1 MQEAVTA
8 EAGACWRRQICTHT
22 RLKTP
27 CAIKAVSSRWQA
39 RGLVSSCC
47 HPTVWEITNGMH
59 KPSFA
64 SLTVLHYFAGT
75 SHPPIKIRSPILDVH
90 LHPRFGLT
98 WNLVADFGILGSTIL
113 VVVTHGTTDVQHTI
127 YHDRT
132 VTIYPGIPFF
142 NPLACSFIVVLVVLT
157 STSRSTFYLGG
168 RV

>member
-1 MQEAVTA
+1 
-8 EAGACWRRQICTHT
+8 
-22 RLKTP
+22 
-27 CAIKAVSSRWQA
+27 
-39 RGLVSSCC
+39 
-47 HPTVWEITNGMH
+47 MH

-113 VVVTHGTTDVQHTI
+113 AVVTYATTDVQHGHKI

-132 VTIYPGIPFF
+132 VTIYLGIPFSIIF
-142 NPLACSFIVVLVVLT
+142 LTLSPSLSFLYYLLVLVGVLFT
-157 STSRSTFYLGG
+157 LEDAYSQLGP
-168 RV
+168 

>member
-1 MQEAVTA
+1 
-8 EAGACWRRQICTHT
+8 
-22 RLKTP
+22 
-27 CAIKAVSSRWQA
+27 
-39 RGLVSSCC
+39 
-47 HPTVWEITNGMH
+47 MH

-90 LHPRFGLT
+90 LHPQFGLT

-113 VVVTHGTTDVQHTI
+113 AVVTHGTTDVQHGHTI

-142 NPLACSFIVVLVVLT
+142 NPLAFSFIVVLVLYLR
-157 STSRSTFYLGG
+157 TSRSTFYLGG

>member
-1 MQEAVTA
+1 
-8 EAGACWRRQICTHT
+8 
-22 RLKTP
+22 
-27 CAIKAVSSRWQA
+27 
-39 RGLVSSCC
+39 
-47 HPTVWEITNGMH
+47 MH

-113 VVVTHGTTDVQHTI
+113 AVVTHGTTDVQHGHTI

-132 VTIYPGIPFF
+132 VTIYPGIPFSIIFF
-142 NPLACSFIVVLVVLT
+142 NPLAFSFIVVLVLYLR
-157 STSRSTFYLGG
+157 TSRSTFYLGG

>member
-1 MQEAVTA
+1 
-8 EAGACWRRQICTHT
+8 
-22 RLKTP
+22 
-27 CAIKAVSSRWQA
+27 
-39 RGLVSSCC
+39 
-47 HPTVWEITNGMH
+47 MH

-113 VVVTHGTTDVQHTI
+113 AVVTHGTTDVQHGHTI

-132 VTIYPGIPFF
+132 VTIYPGIPFSIIFF
-142 NPLACSFIVVLVVLT
+142 NPFAFSFIVVLL
-157 STSRSTFYLGG
+157 TSRSTFYLGG

>member
-1 MQEAVTA
+1 M
-8 EAGACWRRQICTHT
+8 
-22 RLKTP
+22 
-27 CAIKAVSSRWQA
+27 
-39 RGLVSSCC
+39 
-47 HPTVWEITNGMH
+47 VWEITNGMH

-64 SLTVLHYFAGT
+64 SLMVLHYFAGT

-113 VVVTHGTTDVQHTI
+113 AVVTHGTTDVQHGHTI

-142 NPLACSFIVVLVVLT
+142 NPLAFSFIVVLVVYFVVLVGVLFT
-157 STSRSTFYLGG
+157 LEDAYS
-168 RV
+168 

>member
-1 MQEAVTA
+1 
-8 EAGACWRRQICTHT
+8 
-22 RLKTP
+22 
-27 CAIKAVSSRWQA
+27 
-39 RGLVSSCC
+39 
-47 HPTVWEITNGMH
+47 MH

-113 VVVTHGTTDVQHTI
+113 AVVTHGTTDVQHGHTI

-132 VTIYPGIPFF
+132 ITIYPGIPFF
-142 NPLACSFIVVLVVLT
+142 NPLTFSFIVVLVVYLVLPPSWFIGPLCSLCQILT
-157 STSRSTFYLGG
+157 KDLTNKMLMHVKKNYLIGF
-168 RV
+168 VFEHSFQKYNVW

>member
-1 MQEAVTA
+1 MLAAADLYPYTFEDAMHHL
-8 EAGACWRRQICTHT
+8 GRS
-22 RLKTP
+22 L
-27 CAIKAVSSRWQA
+27 RWQA
-39 RGLVSSCC
+39 KGLVSSGC
-47 HPTVWEITNGMH
+47 HPTVREITKGMH

-75 SHPPIKIRSPILDVH
+75 SHPPIKIRSPIVDVH

-98 WNLVADFGILGSTIL
+98 WNLVADFGILGSAIFA
-113 VVVTHGTTDVQHTI
+113 VVTHGTTDVQHGHII

-142 NPLACSFIVVLVVLT
+142 NPLAFSFIVVLVLYLR
-157 STSRSTFYLGG
+157 TSRSTFYIRG